1 MEIGYVLKQK
11 KLLPNIISSEILI
24 EKQNLR
30 LRQSQTDN
38 IFSITKYENK
48 REQFNQ
54 NFKNIFA
61 LDLPEVGTFTLNKNS
76 KAIWLRVNSYFV
88 FTKKSYNDVI
98 NAFHDVASVTD
109 QTGGWGALN
118 LEGKLSI
125 SMLEKLL
132 TLDLDLFTKEK
143 AVRASIN
150 KINCLIL
157 CNKQSEVYTIYC
169 PSSFLESMKTRLTD
183 LVNLV
188 A

>member
-1 MEIGYVLKQK
+1 MEKDYVLKQK

-61 LDLPEVGTFTLNKNS
+61 LDLPEIGTFTLNKNS
-76 KAIWLRVNSYFV
+76 KTIWLRVNSYFV

-109 QTGGWGALN
+109 QTGGWSALN

>member
-1 MEIGYVLKQK
+1 MLKQK

-38 IFSITKYENK
+38 IFSITEYENK

-54 NFKNIFA
+54 NFKNSFV
-61 LDLPEVGTFTLNKNS
+61 LDLPEVGKFTLNKNS

-88 FTKKSYNDVI
+88 VTKESYNDVI
-98 NAFHDVASVTD
+98 NAFDEVASVTD
-109 QTGGWGALN
+109 QTGGWNALT
-118 LEGKLSI
+118 LEGKFSI

-132 TLDLDLFTKEK
+132 TLDLDLFAKEK

-150 KINCLIL
+150 KINCIIL
-157 CNKQSEVYTIYC
+157 CNKQSEIYTIYC
-169 PSSFLESMKTRLTD
+169 PSSFLESMKTRLID

>member
-1 MEIGYVLKQK
+1 MEINYVLKQK

-30 LRQSQTDN
+30 LRLSQTDN
-38 IFSITKYENK
+38 IFSITEYENK
-48 REQFNQ
+48 REQFKQ
-54 NFKNIFA
+54 NFKNFFA
-61 LDLPEVGTFTLNKNS
+61 LDIPEVGKFTLNKNS
-76 KAIWLRVNSYFV
+76 KAVWLRVNSYFV
-88 FTKKSYNDVI
+88 VTKESYNDAI

-109 QTGGWGALN
+109 QTGGWNALT
-118 LEGKLSI
+118 LEGNLSI

-132 TLDLDLFTKEK
+132 TLDLDLFAKEK

-150 KINCLIL
+150 KINCIIL
-157 CNKQSEVYTIYC
+157 CKKQSEIYTIYC
-169 PSSFLESMKTRLTD
+169 PSSFLESMKTRLID

>member
-1 MEIGYVLKQK
+1 MEKDYVLKQK

-61 LDLPEVGTFTLNKNS
+61 LDLPEVDTFTLNKNS

>member
-1 MEIGYVLKQK
+1 MEKDYVLKQK

>member
-11 KLLPNIISSEILI
+11 KLLPNIIPSEILI

-109 QTGGWGALN
+109 QTGGWSALN

>member
-1 MEIGYVLKQK
+1 MEKDYVLKQK

-109 QTGGWGALN
+109 QTGGWSALN

-169 PSSFLESMKTRLTD
+169 PSSFLVSMKTRLTD

>member
-30 LRQSQTDN
+30 LRKSQTDN
-38 IFSITKYENK
+38 IFSITEYENK

-169 PSSFLESMKTRLTD
+169 PSSFLETMKTRLID
-183 LVNLV
+183 LINLV